1 MAALSL
7 VPGMPLGWG
16 RLGTR
21 CTMAASPAVRCDR
34 GGDEL
39 RSVSGG
45 MMIHES
51 KDQLSSSPAAHQGV
65 GLLPLLG

>member
-1 MAALSL
+1 M
-7 VPGMPLGWG
+7 V
-16 RLGTR
+16 
-21 CTMAASPAVRCDR
+21 ASPAVRCDR

-39 RSVSGG
+39 RFVPRA

-51 KDQLSSSPAAHQGV
+51 KDQLSPNPAAHRGV

>member
-1 MAALSL
+1 M
-7 VPGMPLGWG
+7 V
-16 RLGTR
+16 T
-21 CTMAASPAVRCDR
+21 SPAVRCDR

-39 RSVSGG
+39 RFVPAG

-51 KDQLSSSPAAHQGV
+51 KDQVSPSLAAHQGV

>member
-1 MAALSL
+1 M
-7 VPGMPLGWG
+7 V
-16 RLGTR
+16 T
-21 CTMAASPAVRCDR
+21 SPALRCDW

-39 RSVSGG
+39 RFVPGG

-51 KDQLSSSPAAHQGV
+51 KDQLSPSPAADQGV